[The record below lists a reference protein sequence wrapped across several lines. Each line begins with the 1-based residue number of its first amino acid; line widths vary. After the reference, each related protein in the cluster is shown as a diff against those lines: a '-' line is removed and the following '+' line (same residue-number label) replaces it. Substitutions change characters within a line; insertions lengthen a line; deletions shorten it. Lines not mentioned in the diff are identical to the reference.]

1 MNITKE
7 QNVAAGEIVELIAEK
22 LGANRQI
29 DPATAIS
36 AGARLA
42 GSFYF
47 RSFNFDMK
55 DIKPGSA
62 VLSEQANEKGP
73 LLINILGMTLSSFG
87 INLDRDLI
95 SKTSKAE
102 SDISFLDSLNILQDK
117 AHEIMSRNK
126 LTQEQMAHSCAMA
139 TAFIIK
145 ECKADLSAESGFNT
159 AIYAFIEGSKTYP
172 PLLGGITQEKKSI
185 FKFWK

>member
-7 QNVAAGEIVELIAEK
+7 QNAAAGEIVELIADK
-22 LGANRQI
+22 LGVNRQI
-29 DPATAIS
+29 HPGTAIS
-36 AGARLA
+36 SGARLA

-47 RSFNFDMK
+47 RSFNFNMK
-55 DIKPGSA
+55 DIHPGSA

-73 LLINILGMTLSSFG
+73 LLINILGTTLSKFG
-87 INLDRDLI
+87 INLDGDSI
-95 SKTSKAE
+95 SKASKAK
-102 SDISFLDSLNILQDK
+102 SDKSFLDSLSILQDE

-145 ECKADLSAESGFNT
+145 ECTADLSAESGFNT
-159 AIYAFIEGSKTYP
+159 AVYGFIEGSKTCP
-172 PLLGGITQEKKSI
+172 PSLGVST
-185 FKFWK
+185 

>member
-7 QNVAAGEIVELIAEK
+7 QNIAAGEMVELIADK
-22 LGANRQI
+22 LGVNRQI
-29 DPATAIS
+29 HPGTAIS

-47 RSFNFDMK
+47 RSLNLNLK
-55 DIKPGSA
+55 DIQPGSA

-73 LLINILGMTLSSFG
+73 LLINTLGITLSGFG
-87 INLDRDLI
+87 INLDEDSI
-95 SKTSKAE
+95 SAASKAE
-102 SDISFLDSLNILQDK
+102 SEKSFLESLNILQDE

-126 LTQEQMAHSCAMA
+126 LTQEQMAHACAMA

-145 ECKADLSAESGFNT
+145 ACKADLSAESGFNT
-159 AIYAFIEGSKTYP
+159 AVYGFIEGSKTYP
-172 PLLGGITQEKKSI
+172 PPL
-185 FKFWK
+185 